1 MNRTDDQPVSRD
13 IAIKIRPGLLDRLK
27 DTAGI
32 RSDDAFARLI
42 GISRATLADLKKG
55 NEPSLRSVIGIAQAF
70 GLAMGEV
77 VVLSESADADALVP
91 VAS

>member
-1 MNRTDDQPVSRD
+1 MSQPT
-13 IAIKIRPGLLDRLK
+13 AIKIRPGLLDRLK

-32 RSDDAFARLI
+32 RSDEAFARLI
-42 GISRATLADLKKG
+42 GISRATLVDLKKG
-55 NEPSLRSVIGIAQAF
+55 NEPSLRTVVGIAQAF

-77 VVLSESADADALVP
+77 VVVTETAEAEELVP